1 MMRMMKRAA
10 VGILAAAMAL
20 SMLTACGGAS
30 AGPSTSGS
38 TSTGGSGNPG
48 SSSSSSASS
57 SNSNGSSSSSSST
70 KDDTTK
76 LPDGTKIEYMSSKI
90 YQYNRAR
97 NAAGRW
103 YMEVER
109 VNRKNSDLGYVQEE
123 STVGNK
129 RYIKTT
135 YQSGRIYQYFSDGE
149 TTYTLYPDLK
159 IATTSLYNTT
169 STSTGERYV
178 QSSMIKTTRVENNIP
193 YYAEVITYKSET
205 TSNTLTQS
213 YYFDNS
219 GKLAYMI
226 SNEGTE
232 NEYKTHIL
240 KYGTTIPG
248 NAILEIPGDWD
259 VYTFDYR
266 TASTVITDSTGHV
279 LTSEE
284 ATNLRNK
291 IYKH

>member
-1 MMRMMKRAA
+1 MRMMKRAA

-48 SSSSSSASS
+48 SSSSSS
-57 SNSNGSSSSSSST
+57 T

-109 VNRKNSDLGYVQEE
+109 VNQKNSDLSYVQEE

-240 KYGTTIPG
+240 KYGTTIPS
-248 NAILEIPGDWD
+248 NAILEIPGDWA

>member
-1 MMRMMKRAA
+1 
-10 VGILAAAMAL
+10 
-20 SMLTACGGAS
+20 
-30 AGPSTSGS
+30 
-38 TSTGGSGNPG
+38 
-48 SSSSSSASS
+48 
-57 SNSNGSSSSSSST
+57 
-70 KDDTTK
+70 
-76 LPDGTKIEYMSSKI
+76 
-90 YQYNRAR
+90 
-97 NAAGRW
+97 
-103 YMEVER
+103 MEVER
-109 VNRKNSDLGYVQEE
+109 VNQKNSDLSYVQEE

-149 TTYTLYPDLK
+149 TFYTLYPDLK

-205 TSNTLTQS
+205 TSNTITQS

-240 KYGTTIPG
+240 KYGTTIPS
-248 NAILEIPGDWD
+248 NAILEIPSDWET
-259 VYTFDYR
+259 YTFDY
-266 TASTVITDSTGHV
+266 TTTPKTVTDAAGNK
-279 LTSEE
+279 LTDDEIVQL
-284 ATNLRNK
+284 NKK
-291 IYKH
+291 IYKW